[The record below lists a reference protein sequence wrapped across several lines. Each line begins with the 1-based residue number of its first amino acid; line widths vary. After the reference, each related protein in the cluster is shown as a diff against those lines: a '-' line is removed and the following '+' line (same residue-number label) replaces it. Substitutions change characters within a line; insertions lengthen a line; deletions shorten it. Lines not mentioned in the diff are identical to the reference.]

1 MNILFTILIS
11 LLLGYTLGIRQER
24 KKYICIE
31 ATETDEQD
39 IVIKEGKIPL
49 SKRMLQS
56 VKKNLF

>member
-11 LLLGYTLGIRQER
+11 LLLGYTLGIRHER